1 MDVRIIEM
9 MNEGSI
15 VQKVRKTTVKFDSYR
30 SNTSQY
36 CNGFHILIG
45 LALRLNCRF
54 CFRVKI

>member
-30 SNTSQY
+30 SN
-36 CNGFHILIG
+36 
-45 LALRLNCRF
+45 
-54 CFRVKI
+54 